1 MGSEI
6 EIWGFLQKSSS
17 FIQNTTCVRLSKE
30 NLLCSYNA
38 PEIHIFNSWR
48 HQKLLLVANQLQDST
63 FFKNINSKDI
73 GISNLVSQLKLLPSL
88 FELKDNGTGVMSTI
102 IKKLQDRSQ
111 NRSLFINEVEKIVR
125 LLLLSPWNYNISM
138 LSQFTNTESDGA

>member
-1 MGSEI
+1 M
-6 EIWGFLQKSSS
+6 
-17 FIQNTTCVRLSKE
+17 
-30 NLLCSYNA
+30 
-38 PEIHIFNSWR
+38 
-48 HQKLLLVANQLQDST
+48 QDST